1 MATRA
6 EDVPSSEEFEALER
20 RLFTSIDRRQRRRA
34 LGHRLALSAAV
45 VAIAGASI
53 AAGTVVTP
61 RQEAGVA
68 YCYAGS
74 STTSQRAEVALPDAK
89 VHIVQGQRPSASHVA
104 DAVRQCGSVWRVGV
118 FSTSTKS
125 GTFPVPRLQ
134 ACVRDDLA
142 LAVFPKLGSQATPSA
157 FCSKLALT
165 AP

>member
-1 MATRA
+1 MATRT
-6 EDVPSSEEFEALER
+6 EDVPSSEEFESLER
-20 RLFTSIDRRQRRRA
+20 RLFTSIDRRQKGRVLR
-34 LGHRLALSAAV
+34 HRLVLSAAV

-68 YCYAGS
+68 YCYAGN

-89 VHIVQGQRPSASHVA
+89 VHIVQGQRPSASHVTA
-104 DAVRQCGSVWRVGV
+104 AVRQCGSVWRLGV
-118 FSTSTKS
+118 FSQSSKS
-125 GTFPVPRLQ
+125 GSFPVPRLQ

-142 LAVFPKLGSQATPSA
+142 IAVFPKHGSQASPSA